1 MEADVRAV
9 SSLRAE
15 LLGQAPTS
23 FRVLLPPGWR
33 QFGVD
38 DASRAALEALI
49 RDRLKPAGRPDL
61 DAQLRSM
68 VRRYWD
74 RLQRTRAVALYLPT
88 ERATEVPLPMS
99 VVASRFSAA
108 PGRSLEAD
116 LHSTVGAEVTRVE
129 LPAGPVLRWSST
141 GEPVDGDEAVRSLTI
156 GHLFPVPGDDPR
168 HGMMLLTGI
177 PHLADGGT
185 DLLLEPL
192 TYLSDAIAETFRWS

>member
-1 MEADVRAV
+1 M
-9 SSLRAE
+9 SSLREE
-15 LLGQAPTS
+15 LLGETPTS

-61 DAQLRSM
+61 DAQLRSL
-68 VRRYWD
+68 VRQYWE
-74 RLQRTRAVALYLPT
+74 RLERTRAVALYLPADQ
-88 ERATEVPLPMS
+88 ATEVPLPMS
-99 VVASRFSAA
+99 IVASKYSAA

-116 LHSTVGAEVTRVE
+116 LRATVGVEVTRVE
-129 LPAGPVLRWSST
+129 LPAGPVLRWAST
-141 GEPVDGDEAVRSLTI
+141 SAGADGDGGVRSLTI
-156 GHLFPVPGDDPR
+156 GHVFPVPGDEPR

-185 DLLLEPL
+185 DVLLEPL
-192 TYLSDAIAETFRWS
+192 TLLSDAIAETFRWS

>member
-1 MEADVRAV
+1 M
-9 SSLRAE
+9 SILRDE
-15 LLGQAPTS
+15 LLGAAPTS

-68 VRRYWD
+68 VRRYWE
-74 RLQRTRAVALYLPT
+74 RLERTRAVALYLPT
-88 ERATEVPLPMS
+88 EPATQVPLPMS
-99 VVASRFSAA
+99 IVASKYSAA

-116 LHSTVGAEVTRVE
+116 LRATVGVEVTRVE
-129 LPAGPVLRWSST
+129 LPAGPVLRWTST
-141 GEPVDGDEAVRSLTI
+141 GDGADGDGGVRSVTI
-156 GHLFPVPGDDPR
+156 GPVFPVPGDDPQ

-185 DLLLEPL
+185 DVLLEPL
-192 TYLSDAIAETFRWS
+192 AFLSDAIAETFRWS

>member
-1 MEADVRAV
+1 M
-9 SSLRAE
+9 SILRDE
-15 LLGQAPTS
+15 LLGAAPTS

-33 QFGVD
+33 QFGID

-88 ERATEVPLPMS
+88 EQATEVPLPMS
-99 VVASRFSAA
+99 IVASRYSAA

-116 LHSTVGAEVTRVE
+116 LRATVGVEVTRVE
-129 LPAGPVLRWSST
+129 LPAGPVLRWAST
-141 GEPVDGDEAVRSLTI
+141 GDGADGDGGVGSLTI
-156 GHLFPVPGDDPR
+156 GHVFPVPGDDPR

-185 DLLLEPL
+185 DALLEPL
-192 TYLSDAIAETFRWS
+192 TYLSDAIAETFRWN

>member
-1 MEADVRAV
+1 M
-9 SSLRAE
+9 SGLRDE
-15 LLGQAPTS
+15 LLGAAPTS

-88 ERATEVPLPMS
+88 EQATEVPLPMS
-99 VVASRFSAA
+99 IVASKYSAA

-116 LHSTVGAEVTRVE
+116 LRATVGVEVTRVE
-129 LPAGPVLRWSST
+129 LPTGPVLRWSSV
-141 GEPVDGDEAVRSLTI
+141 GDGLDGDDAVRSLTI
-156 GHLFPVPGDDPR
+156 GHVFPVPGDDPR

-185 DLLLEPL
+185 DVLLEPL